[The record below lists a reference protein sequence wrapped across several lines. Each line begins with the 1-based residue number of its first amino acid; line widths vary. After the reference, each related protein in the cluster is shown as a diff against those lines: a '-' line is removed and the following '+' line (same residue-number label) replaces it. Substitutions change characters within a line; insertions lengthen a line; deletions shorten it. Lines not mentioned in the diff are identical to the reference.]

1 MLKRSLHGLKQAPR
15 AWYSRI
21 DVHLM
26 GLGFAKCL
34 NEFTLYPSKIGDEIL
49 VVSLYVD
56 DLLVTGSSME
66 KIDTFERKMKNA
78 FEMTNLGKMTFFLG
92 MEVQQKKNDILICQ
106 HRYA

>member
-1 MLKRSLHGLKQAPR
+1 MLKNSLYGLKQAPR

-26 GLGFAKCL
+26 GLGFAKSL
-34 NEFTLYPSKIGDEIL
+34 NEFTFYLIKIGDEIL

-56 DLLVTGSSME
+56 DFLMTGSSME
-66 KIDTFERKMKNA
+66 QIDTFKRKMKDA
-78 FEMTNLGKMTFFLG
+78 FEMIDLGKMTFFLG
-92 MEVQQKKNDILICQ
+92 LEVQQKKNDILICQ